1 MKQLALFTLLITALA
16 LGVRAAPG
24 FPSDQPLAAPLIAAD
39 VVAGDH
45 ITLYDVTHDSQ
56 RDLSFG
62 RGVQRV
68 WGFTPDGCRVIVTV
82 GSRPA
87 RLYSA
92 RLDGGDVRE
101 LVNYAGTSWGV
112 WDAHMQ
118 PNGDRIA
125 FTLIDSDANGEP
137 RHRIALVNVNGG
149 EPAFLSVTGDEHT
162 PRWSADGAW
171 IVYVSFETSPEG
183 SREAD
188 LWMVSAD
195 GVTKYRMTDFNAGSV
210 SMPRPSPDGDLIG
223 FIYSPSPNNDQFW
236 MIGAQPDA
244 LPTQL
249 SFNAA
254 LALDLT
260 WLPDSSAMIAAARDV
275 QGIAENRLWRVPLVG
290 SVDADG
296 VELPVDPA
304 LRYLDYPRYSADGA
318 WLAFRS
324 AYGLHVLSVNG
335 GDNAALRAL
344 DNAANSPPVW
354 SPAGFAGE
362 SACG

>member
-1 MKQLALFTLLITALA
+1 MRRFALFMCLIFTLVLRV
-16 LGVRAAPG
+16 GAAPG
-24 FPSDQPLAAPLIAAD
+24 FPSANPLAAPLLALDVAAS
-39 VVAGDH
+39 DH
-45 ITLYDVTHDSQ
+45 LTLYDVTNDAY
-56 RDLSFG
+56 RDLTFG
-62 RGVQRV
+62 RTLHRV
-68 WGFTPDGCRVIVTV
+68 WGFTPDGCRLIITL
-82 GSRPA
+82 GNNPA

-92 RLDGGDVRE
+92 RLDGGDLRE
-101 LVNYAGTSWGV
+101 LVQYTGTSWSV

-125 FTLIDSDANGEP
+125 FTLIDTDGTGEQ
-137 RHRIALVNVNGG
+137 RHRLAVVSVNGG

-162 PRWSADGAW
+162 PRWSADGQW
-171 IVYVSFETSPEG
+171 IVYVSYETSPEG

-195 GVTKYRMTDFNAGSV
+195 GVNKYRMTNFNAGSV

-223 FIYSPSPNNDQFW
+223 FVYSPSPNNDQFW

-249 SFNAA
+249 SYNAV

-260 WLPDSSAMIAAARDV
+260 WLPDSSAMVVAARDM
-275 QGIAENRLWRVPLVG
+275 QGIAENRLWRIPLVG
-290 SVDADG
+290 NADSDAAQIPVDA
-296 VELPVDPA
+296 A
-304 LRYLDYPRYSADGA
+304 LNYLDYPRFDLG

-324 AYGLHVLSVNG
+324 EYGLELLNMNDG
-335 GDNAALRAL
+335 AWRTL
-344 DNAANSPPVW
+344 DNAANTPPVW

-362 SACG
+362 ATCPA